1 MPNSRKEYVSKMKRF
16 DNNVNIKISKLKN
29 RICKRQVTILA
40 KAKSPNVQKKL
51 QVTCKYLRKSLI
63 YKTEV

>member
-1 MPNSRKEYVSKMKRF
+1 MKRF

-29 RICKRQVTILA
+29 RISKRQVTILA